1 MVDLW
6 VTANQTLSIQQGD
19 EITVAV
25 PVLADRTLRGE
36 ASRVLVA
43 GDEEFLNFAGANYL
57 ALSGRM
63 ELKTA
68 AVTAIDQ
75 HCGFSRL
82 MHPCYGGSDPWF
94 DAVEEAAAEFW
105 GTEAALYLPSGFHL
119 GFAALAGLRPLFDAI
134 VFDEQAHWCLTQAAA
149 LAEVPV
155 LRFNHCSADSL
166 AETLDELPG
175 GFRPLVATDGV
186 FATTGRLPPLDCYQR
201 LVDAHDG
208 QMLVDESHAAG
219 AVGPHGRGALDYFG
233 ICERAHVVTTLSKAF
248 CAQGAVLLGNRETI
262 DRSLATPAVRGSNQ
276 GSPVSAAISAAAI
289 NVLRSEPQLRHRLD
303 ENTRHLRSGLRSLGL
318 EVEETPAPICA
329 FTFGGFEV
337 MREIQERLFSEHIY
351 VLHSNYIASG
361 PGGTIRLAVYADH
374 TLDDLDRLL
383 AALKRALSAV
393 GW

>member
-1 MVDLW
+1 
-6 VTANQTLSIQQGD
+6 
-19 EITVAV
+19 VAV
-25 PVLADRTLRGE
+25 PILADRSLRGE

-57 ALSGRM
+57 ALSSRM

-68 AVTAIDQ
+68 AIAAIDQ

-82 MHPCYGGSDPWF
+82 MHPFYGGTDPWF
-94 DAVEEAAAEFW
+94 DAVEEAAAKFW

-134 VFDEQAHWCLTQAAA
+134 VLDEQAHWCVTQAAA

-155 LRFNHCSADSL
+155 SRFNHCSADSL
-166 AETLDELPG
+166 EETLDELPEDC
-175 GFRPLVATDGV
+175 RPLVATDGV
-186 FATTGRLPPLDCYQR
+186 FATTGRLPPLDCYHQ
-201 LVDAHDG
+201 LIDFHDG

-233 ICERAHVVTTLSKAF
+233 TRERAHVITTLSKAF

-262 DRSLATPAVRGSNQ
+262 DRGLATPAVRGSNQ
-276 GSPVSAAISAAAI
+276 GSPISAAIAAAAI
-289 NVLRSEPQLRHRLD
+289 NVVRSEPQLRHRL
-303 ENTRHLRSGLRSLGL
+303 EKNTRHLRFGLRSLGL
-318 EVEETPAPICA
+318 DVEETPAAICA
-329 FTFGGFEV
+329 FTFGGVEV

-361 PGGTIRLAVYADH
+361 PDGMIRLAVYADH
-374 TLDDLDRLL
+374 TLVDLDRLL
-383 AALKRALSAV
+383 EALDRALKAV
-393 GW
+393 G